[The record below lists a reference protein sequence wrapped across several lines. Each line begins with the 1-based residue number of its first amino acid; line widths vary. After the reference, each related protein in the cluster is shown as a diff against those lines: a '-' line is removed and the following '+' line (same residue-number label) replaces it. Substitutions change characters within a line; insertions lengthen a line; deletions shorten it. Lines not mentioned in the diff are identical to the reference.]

1 MAGKAIIMR
10 SVLALL
16 VVTAGGVTTVAFVA
30 GCKQRAPSVYVLAA
44 PQSVELIASASASQ
58 VKQGETVVLHVERRT
73 TGKWKQVARDQLTPG
88 QCWVYR
94 PPVEVEPE
102 VANSVQWEVLPEN
115 AVRLHAEF
123 QMDQT
128 RVATMAAKGTIT
140 LTPISPVKCEE
151 ERRVAGPSIEIEVS

>member
-1 MAGKAIIMR
+1 VAGKAIIMR
-10 SVLALL
+10 SALALVL
-16 VVTAGGVTTVAFVA
+16 VTLVAVVA
-30 GCKQRAPSVYVLAA
+30 GCKQRAPSVYVLEA

>member
-1 MAGKAIIMR
+1 MR

-16 VVTAGGVTTVAFVA
+16 VITAGGVTAVAVVA
-30 GCKQRAPSVYVLAA
+30 GCKQRAPSVFVLEA

-73 TGKWKQVARDQLTPG
+73 TGKWKQVARDQLAPG

>member
-1 MAGKAIIMR
+1 
-10 SVLALL
+10 
-16 VVTAGGVTTVAFVA
+16 
-30 GCKQRAPSVYVLAA
+30 
-44 PQSVELIASASASQ
+44 
-58 VKQGETVVLHVERRT
+58 
-73 TGKWKQVARDQLTPG
+73 
-88 QCWVYR
+88 
-94 PPVEVEPE
+94 
-102 VANSVQWEVLPEN
+102 VQWEVLPEN

>member
-1 MAGKAIIMR
+1 MR

-16 VVTAGGVTTVAFVA
+16 VITAGEVTAVAVVA
-30 GCKQRAPSVYVLAA
+30 GCTQRAPSVYVLEA

-73 TGKWKQVARDQLTPG
+73 TGKWKQVARDQLAPG

>member
-1 MAGKAIIMR
+1 MR

-16 VVTAGGVTTVAFVA
+16 VMTAGGVTAVAVVA
-30 GCKQRAPSVYVLAA
+30 GCKQRAPSVYVLEA
-44 PQSVELIASASASQ
+44 PQSVELIASASASE

-94 PPVEVEPE
+94 PPVEVEAE

-151 ERRVAGPSIEIEVS
+151 ERRVAGPSIDIEVS

>member
-1 MAGKAIIMR
+1 MR

-16 VVTAGGVTTVAFVA
+16 VITAGGVTAVTVVA
-30 GCKQRAPSVYVLAA
+30 GCKQRAPSVYVLDA

-94 PPVEVEPE
+94 PPVQVEPE